1 MVRRT
6 KVEAAA
12 TREALLDAAEEVFR
26 AKGVAHTS
34 LAEVARAAGLTRG
47 AVYWHFRDK
56 ADLFQALCDRAT
68 LPMES
73 MLAAAGN
80 KRHDDPLAA
89 LRSLAIGGLTQL
101 ARDPRAQAVFDV
113 MFNKCEFTAE
123 LAAVAERRKSSD
135 CGCLSPIERL
145 LRQAI
150 AAGQLPQD
158 ADVRLGAE
166 CTNAFIVGVMHQWI
180 QNPAAFDLAHSAPA
194 MVDTFLAGLRT
205 CPPRRKAASARR
217 GAGVRSRVAAMR

>member
-6 KVEAAA
+6 KLEAAA
-12 TREALLDAAEEVFR
+12 TREALLDAAEAVFR
-26 AKGVAHTS
+26 DKGVTHTS
-34 LAEVARAAGLTRG
+34 LAEVARAAALTRG

-80 KRHDDPLAA
+80 TRHQDPLAA
-89 LRSLAIGGLTQL
+89 LRALAIGGLTQL

-123 LAAVAERRKSSD
+123 LAALAERRKSSD

-145 LRQAI
+145 LRQAV

-158 ADVRLGAE
+158 TDVRLGAQ
-166 CTNAFIVGVMHQWI
+166 CMNAFIVGVMHQWI
-180 QNPAAFDLAHSAPA
+180 QNQAAFDLARCAPA

-205 CPPRRKAASARR
+205 CPPRRPAAAARHR
-217 GAGVRSRVAAMR
+217 AGARSRAATVR

>member
-6 KVEAAA
+6 KKEAAA
-12 TREALLDAAEEVFR
+12 TRETLLDAAERVFR

-34 LAEVARAAGLTRG
+34 LAEVAQAAGLTRG

-80 KRHDDPLAA
+80 RRHDDPLATLSA
-89 LRSLAIGGLTQL
+89 LAVGGLTTL
-101 ARDPRAQAVFDV
+101 ARDARAQAVFDV

-123 LAAVAERRKSSD
+123 LAAVAERRNSSD
-135 CGCLSPIERL
+135 CGCLTPIERL

-150 AAGQLPQD
+150 GAGQMPD
-158 ADVRLGAE
+158 DTDVRLAAL
-166 CTNAFIVGVMHQWI
+166 CMNAFMVGVMHQWVS
-180 QNPAAFDLAHSAPA
+180 NPAAFDLERSAPA
-194 MVDTFLAGLRT
+194 MVDALIAGLRA
-205 CPPRRKAASARR
+205 CPPRRAAPAARR
-217 GAGVRSRVAAMR
+217 ATGRLARAALVR